1 MNVRKF
7 PFLWALGLALLLTI
21 SGCGKPS
28 ESADTNGGSG
38 SSPTGKAG
46 DGEPKKKIKVGI
58 VFDSG
63 GIGDKSFNDSANAG
77 LQKAIS
83 ELGIEAKPI
92 QSKSEADYATN
103 IQALADQDCDLVIA
117 IGINMQAA
125 MQKVAPGAPDT
136 KFAIVDAVV
145 DAPNVRSLLFSEEQ
159 GSFLAG
165 FLAGKVSKSN
175 KIGFVGGMKL
185 DLIEKFRCGYEAG
198 AKTANPAIVALAPKY
213 TGDWNNVDVA
223 KASAQVLFGEGADV
237 VYHAAGR
244 AGLGVLDA
252 AKEAGKYGIGVDS
265 DQDDV
270 APGRVLTSMI
280 KHVDVAV
287 FQTIKDVIDDK
298 FAAGQV
304 VYDLKVGGVDIS
316 PMNHTKELMTP
327 AIKAELDKLR
337 AQIVDGTLKVPAKQD
352 ELDAYLKT
360 LASR

>member
-7 PFLWALGLALLLTI
+7 PFVWTLGLALLLSL
-21 SGCGKPS
+21 SGCNKS
-28 ESADTNGGSG
+28 SDSADNKGGTAPSG
-38 SSPTGKAG
+38 TASGGAS
-46 DGEPKKKIKVGI
+46 KKIKVGI

-77 LQKAIS
+77 LQKAIN

-125 MQKVAPGAPDT
+125 MQKVAPGAPET

-165 FLAGKVSKSN
+165 YLAGKISKTHT
-175 KIGFVGGMKL
+175 IGFVGGMKL

-198 AKTANPAIVALAPKY
+198 AKTADPATVALPAKY

-223 KASAQVLFGEGADV
+223 KASAQVLFGGGADV

-252 AKEAGKYGIGVDS
+252 AKESGKYGIGVDS

-287 FQTIKDVIDDK
+287 YQTIKDAIDDK
-298 FAAGQV
+298 FSAGQV
-304 VYDLKVGGVDIS
+304 EYDLKAGGVDIS

-327 AIKAELDKLR
+327 EIKSELDKLR
-337 AQIVDGTLKVPAKQD
+337 AQIIDGSLKVPAKQD

-360 LASR
+360 IGSK